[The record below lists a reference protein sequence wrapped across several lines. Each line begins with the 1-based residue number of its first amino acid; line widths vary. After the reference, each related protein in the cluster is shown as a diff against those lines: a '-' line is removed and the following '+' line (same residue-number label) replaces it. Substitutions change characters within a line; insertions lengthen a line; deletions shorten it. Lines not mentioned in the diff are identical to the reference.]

1 MQALFVALLP
11 LLASAAQDQIT
22 PVQSV
27 INLLEKLEKQTME
40 EGKAEA
46 AGYDKFACFCKEQAD
61 EKLYS
66 ITKANEKIS
75 LLTAEIKSLTG
86 DLTNLNREISTL
98 NTEIDDLKKVCE
110 DEQAARDKTFNAYA
124 IKRDDLAAAIGGCD
138 AAIEMRKG
146 GMAPGLIQEKVS
158 EVALKGAS
166 SGSDLTALL
175 QV

>member
-46 AGYDKFACFCKEQAD
+46 EGYDKFACFCKEQAD

-66 ITKANEKIS
+66 ITKADQKIE
-75 LLTAEIKSLTG
+75 LLTAEIKALTG
-86 DLTNLNREISTL
+86 DITGLNQEIADL
-98 NTEIDDLKKVCE
+98 NTEI
-110 DEQAARDKTFNAYA
+110 
-124 IKRDDLAAAIGGCD
+124 
-138 AAIEMRKG
+138 
-146 GMAPGLIQEKVS
+146 
-158 EVALKGAS
+158 
-166 SGSDLTALL
+166 SDLTSTCEA
-175 QV
+175 

>member
-1 MQALFVALLP
+1 MIKALFVALLP

-46 AGYDKFACFCKEQAD
+46 EGYDKFACFCKEQAD

-75 LLTAEIKSLTG
+75 LLTAQVKALTG
-86 DLTNLNREISTL
+86 DITNLDKDISSL
-98 NTEIDDLKKVCE
+98 NTQIDDLKKTCE
-110 DEQAARDKTFNAYA
+110 DEQKARDKSFN
-124 IKRDDLAAAIGGCD
+124 
-138 AAIEMRKG
+138 
-146 GMAPGLIQEKVS
+146 
-158 EVALKGAS
+158 
-166 SGSDLTALL
+166 
-175 QV
+175 

>member
-1 MQALFVALLP
+1 MNQAIAVFFVAIG
-11 LLASAAQDQIT
+11 AAHGAARVQQDIT

-46 AGYDKFACFCKEQAD
+46 DAYDKFACFCKEQAD

-86 DLTNLNREISTL
+86 DITNLNQEISTL
-98 NTEIDDLKKVCE
+98 NTDIDDLKKNC
-110 DEQAARDKTFNAYA
+110 
-124 IKRDDLAAAIGGCD
+124 
-138 AAIEMRKG
+138 
-146 GMAPGLIQEKVS
+146 
-158 EVALKGAS
+158 
-166 SGSDLTALL
+166 
-175 QV
+175 